1 MIILFSQPGRNWE
14 LHLPMMKAC
23 SSPIIPGLKLPYLL
37 NSTPVS
43 WTVSTLYTFLTDASW
58 CISAWR
64 PKLLCHNLITGGLQ
78 VDSIIVYIKRSVQ
91 QTAVSCAEVGA
102 SLVTRTGP
110 WLTGSGFF
118 PHLFWD
124 RSHQWTPYGDRY
136 FGCSFVV
143 CPGSPIGWSRLTLAF
158 TCCTARQQ
166 WAVWYML
173 AVCETV
179 KMRHLLASQWTLASS
194 GIRSVLVQ
202 NRPSCHCGL
211 TCFPVNI
218 FGCCVLSSWKALCSA
233 RDVMEKIDQSAIVYS
248 VKMSGF

>member
-43 WTVSTLYTFLTDASW
+43 WTVSTLYAFLTDASW
-58 CISAWR
+58 CISAWC
-64 PKLLCHNLITGGLQ
+64 PKLLCYYLITGGLQ

-136 FGCSFVV
+136 FGWSFVV
-143 CPGSPIGWSRLTLAF
+143 CPGSPIGWSRLHLLYSKA
-158 TCCTARQQ
+158 A
-166 WAVWYML
+166 WSMV

-179 KMRHLLASQWTLASS
+179 KMRRLLDISFQVPAASDLAWSRTAHDATVGS
-194 GIRSVLVQ
+194 HVFLWIFLD
-202 NRPSCHCGL
+202 P
-211 TCFPVNI
+211 TCLPAGPLFCSWCYGEIWPT
-218 FGCCVLSSWKALCSA
+218 CRCVFCK
-233 RDVMEKIDQSAIVYS
+233 REN
-248 VKMSGF
+248 